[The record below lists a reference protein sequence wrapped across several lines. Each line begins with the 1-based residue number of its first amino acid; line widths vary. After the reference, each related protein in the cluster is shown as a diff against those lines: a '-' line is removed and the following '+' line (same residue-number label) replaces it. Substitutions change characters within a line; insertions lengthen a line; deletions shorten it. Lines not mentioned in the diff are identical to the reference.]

1 MLTFNVELS
10 DWKFSLDKNKV
21 KFWINQVVN
30 IEKKVVARIDYN
42 FVSDDELLEMNK
54 KFLKHNYY
62 TDVLTFS
69 ENRGNRLAGDIVIS
83 IHRVKENAALI
94 KTTFDQEL
102 KRVIIHGILHLCGYN
117 DSTDREKE
125 TMRKRES
132 KYLMIYP
139 V

>member
-30 IEKKVVARIDYN
+30 LEKKVVARIDYN

-69 ENRGNRLAGDIVIS
+69 ENRGNRLTGDIAIS

-117 DSTDREKE
+117 DSTDKEKE
-125 TMRKRES
+125 AMRKRES

>member
-30 IEKKVVARIDYN
+30 LEKKVVARIDYN

-69 ENRGNRLAGDIVIS
+69 ENRGNRLTGDIAIS

-117 DSTDREKE
+117 DSTDKEKE

>member
-1 MLTFNVELS
+1 VLTFNVELS

-30 IEKKVVARIDYN
+30 LEKKVVARIDYN

-69 ENRGNRLAGDIVIS
+69 ENRGNRLTGDIAIS

-117 DSTDREKE
+117 DSTDKEKE

>member
-1 MLTFNVELS
+1 VLTFNVELS

-69 ENRGNRLAGDIVIS
+69 ENRGNRLTGDIAIS

-117 DSTDREKE
+117 DSTDKEKE

>member
-10 DWKFSLDKNKV
+10 DWKFSLDKKKV

-30 IEKKVVARIDYN
+30 LEKKEVARIDYK
-42 FVSDDELLEMNK
+42 FISDDELLEMNK
-54 KFLKHNYY
+54 KFLKHNHY

-69 ENRGNRLAGDIVIS
+69 ENRGNRLSGDIAIS

-117 DSTDREKE
+117 DSTDKEKE

>member
-10 DWKFSLDKNKV
+10 DWKFSLDKKKV

-30 IEKKVVARIDYN
+30 LEKKEVARIDYK
-42 FVSDDELLEMNK
+42 FISDDELLEMNK

-69 ENRGNRLAGDIVIS
+69 ENRGNRLAGDIAIS
-83 IHRVKENAALI
+83 IDRVKENAALI
-94 KTTFDQEL
+94 KITFDQEL

-117 DSTDREKE
+117 DSTDKEKE
-125 TMRKRES
+125 TMRNRES

>member
-1 MLTFNVELS
+1 VLTFNVELS

-69 ENRGNRLAGDIVIS
+69 ENRGNRLTGDIAIS

-117 DSTDREKE
+117 DSTDKEKE
-125 TMRKRES
+125 AMRKRES

>member
-1 MLTFNVELS
+1 VLTFNVEIS

-30 IEKKVVARIDYN
+30 LEKKVVARIDYN

-69 ENRGNRLAGDIVIS
+69 ENRGNRLTGDIAIS

-117 DSTDREKE
+117 DSTDKEKE
-125 TMRKRES
+125 AMRKRES

>member
-1 MLTFNVELS
+1 VLTFNVELS

-30 IEKKVVARIDYN
+30 LEKKVVARIDYN

-69 ENRGNRLAGDIVIS
+69 ENRGNRLTGDIAIS

-117 DSTDREKE
+117 DSTDKEKE
-125 TMRKRES
+125 AMRKRES

>member
-1 MLTFNVELS
+1 VLTFNVEIS

-69 ENRGNRLAGDIVIS
+69 ENRGNRLAGDIAIS

-117 DSTDREKE
+117 DKTKQEKSMMTSREDY
-125 TMRKRES
+125 
-132 KYLMIYP
+132 YLSLRSF
-139 V
+139 